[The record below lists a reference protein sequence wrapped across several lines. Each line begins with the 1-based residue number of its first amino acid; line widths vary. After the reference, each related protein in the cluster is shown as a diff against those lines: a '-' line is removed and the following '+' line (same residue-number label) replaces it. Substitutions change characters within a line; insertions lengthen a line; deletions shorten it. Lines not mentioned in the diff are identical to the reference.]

1 MRNGEWGIVIGYWLV
16 GLPDQDSRTAA
27 MGNELLITNY

>member
-16 GLPDQDSRTAA
+16 GLQEQGSHTVA
-27 MGNELLITNY
+27 MGNALLITNY